1 MVISRAEI
9 DLVAKSWTSLV
20 NPGRAMFAAA
30 FNPERWF
37 LYADLIAVLI
47 AIMLPWSTTVVGVL
61 GVVWLLALI
70 PLLPT
75 LETKSLL
82 RLLASPA
89 CRWPIAIFALAI
101 VGMLWADS
109 PWRDRLQVISPVARL
124 LLIPIL
130 FYHFMRSKRGMWV
143 FLAFLAS
150 CSLVMILSWIV
161 LLVPDLKFAATA
173 NDGVP
178 VKNYIDQSQEFSLCM
193 VGVLPFVVAF
203 WREGRH
209 TAAAVCAVL
218 VLAFFFNMAFVV
230 SARGAL
236 LYLPV
241 MLLLFAVLH
250 LDRRTST
257 LLVVSLAVIAT
268 AVWFSSSYLRT
279 RFAAIAVEFREYELN
294 IPASTGRRLEYWQKS
309 VRYFSASP
317 IFGNGTGSI
326 RALFERD
333 AIGKTGLAAEVTR
346 NPHNQTLNVAVQWG
360 LLGVVSLYA
369 MWFSHLMLFRSGGIA
384 SWIGLLV
391 VTQNVLSSLLNSH
404 LFDFHEGWMYVL
416 GVGVA
421 GGMKLGEGRS
431 RGSSDPA

>member
-1 MVISRAEI
+1 MKNIRA
-9 DLVAKSWTSLV
+9 T
-20 NPGRAMFAAA
+20 FAAA
-30 FNPERWF
+30 FNPARWF

-47 AIMLPWSTTVVGVL
+47 AVMLPWSTTAVGVL
-61 GVVWLLALI
+61 GFVWLLALV

-75 LETKSLL
+75 LETKSFL

-89 CRWPIAIFALAI
+89 CRWPIAIFALAV
-101 VGMLWADS
+101 VGTLWADS
-109 PWRDRLQVISPVARL
+109 PWRDRMQAISPVTRL

-130 FYHFMRSKRGMWV
+130 LYHFERSKRGMWV
-143 FLAFLAS
+143 FVGFFVS
-150 CSLVMILSWIV
+150 CSLLMVLSWIV
-161 LLVPDLKFAATA
+161 LLAPELKLAATA
-173 NDGVP
+173 SDGVP

-203 WREGRH
+203 WREGRRM
-209 TAAAVCAVL
+209 AAAAGAVL
-218 VLAFFFNMAFVV
+218 ALAFFVNMAFVV

-241 MLLLFAVLH
+241 MLALFAVLH
-250 LDRRTST
+250 LDRRTCA
-257 LLVVSLAVIAT
+257 LLVVGLAVTAT

-279 RFAAIAVEFREYELN
+279 RFAAIAIEYREYELN

-309 VRYFSASP
+309 LRHFSASP
-317 IFGNGTGSI
+317 IFGNGTGST
-326 RALFERD
+326 RTLFERD
-333 AIGKTGLAAEVTR
+333 AIGQTGLAAEVTR

-360 LLGVVSLYA
+360 LLGVVLLYA
-369 MWFSHLMLFRSGGIA
+369 MWLSHLMLFRGGGMA

-391 VTQNVLSSLLNSH
+391 VAQNVVSSMLNSH

-421 GGMKLGEGRS
+421 GGMKLAEGRS
-431 RGSSDPA
+431 RVDAVASNPAGSAAHPV